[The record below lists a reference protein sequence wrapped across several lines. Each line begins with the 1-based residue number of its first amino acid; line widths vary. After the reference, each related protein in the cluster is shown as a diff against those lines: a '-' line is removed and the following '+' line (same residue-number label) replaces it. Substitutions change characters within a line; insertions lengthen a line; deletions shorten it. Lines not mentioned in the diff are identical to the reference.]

1 MLLWLA
7 MCVKLVCEV
16 ALMALLG
23 RFVLGVWIGPA
34 REYNPFHRLLGT
46 LVKPFERL
54 AGRWAGPA
62 LAALWLLATAAKL
75 RLCLETGVQACR

>member
-23 RFVLGVWIGPA
+23 RFVLGLLVGPA
-34 REYNPFHRLLGT
+34 RADNPFHRLLGYI
-46 LVKPFERL
+46 VMPFERL
-54 AGRWAGPA
+54 AGRWAG
-62 LAALWLLATAAKL
+62 AALLIFWLLATAGKL
-75 RLCLETGVQACR
+75 RLCLATGVLACR